1 MSSRLTAPPA
11 VATPAGTGC
20 NGEADGRG
28 CAARAGLLLGTAR
41 VSNATRLMSIR
52 CHGETLSEVTLPPHE
67 PQPRVIEGGS
77 AVEKP
82 MAPCVVG
89 ELTMMREAGISM
101 PNALAASRERV
112 WMPAVWPM
120 PP

>member
-1 MSSRLTAPPA
+1 
-11 VATPAGTGC
+11 
-20 NGEADGRG
+20 
-28 CAARAGLLLGTAR
+28 
-41 VSNATRLMSIR
+41 MSIR

-67 PQPRVIEGGS
+67 PQPKVIDGGS

-101 PNALAASRERV
+101 PNDFAASRERV
-112 WMPAVWPM
+112 WMPAVCPM
-120 PP
+120 PPYERISKQRAAPLSKPSSRSEERRVGHECW